1 MTTGRETVAVRK
13 FDSFLSRQQQMQQW
27 TSRALNYLFS
37 PPGTRVKSQ
46 YGQLFFLHFHRRRH
60 RHRTVLAVS
69 LNSEQQLKTRK
80 ISSWFKWNKIRWKL
94 IRNNESS
101 EQKREVSR
109 SWLDRLPKRIQPYLR
124 VMRLD
129 KPVGFL
135 LLYWPCTWG
144 VAVASPPLSLGD
156 FADFVHVVLSEPAA
170 WSALAYHPV
179 TSLLSSL
186 TLFGLGAFFAR
197 SAGCIINDL
206 WDRDIDA
213 RVERT
218 KARPLASGTLSVR
231 AALLQ
236 MCVLA
241 LGALS
246 VLMHFNDLAIITA
259 LLITPVV
266 ILYPLVK
273 RVSYWPQ
280 FVLGLAF
287 NWGVL
292 VAWANTHTLYSSLL
306 TNGDLHLFMEDVFET
321 FAPVFPL
328 YLAGVAWTLVYDT
341 IYAHQDRHDDALVGV
356 KSTALRFGTRTRVY
370 LALFGSLM
378 LTGLLVTMVLH
389 SRSTLLPCLTVHPI
403 VSLLLVLPAALHLLW
418 QIKTLKIDDPRDCA
432 RKFRSNNSLGALVFF
447 TLLVHHCL
455 STGVSQF

>member
-1 MTTGRETVAVRK
+1 MVCCFMQKKVVFLLYDRRECAKRKGLGDCRQGQSKPLSRNVMTTGRETVAVRK

-197 SAGCIINDL
+197 SAGCVRHVIVFPAPRNSAHCLPPSDFL
-206 WDRDIDA
+206 CVCVFR
-213 RVERT
+213 
-218 KARPLASGTLSVR
+218 SFCSV
-231 AALLQ
+231 
-236 MCVLA
+236 
-241 LGALS
+241 
-246 VLMHFNDLAIITA
+246 T
-259 LLITPVV
+259 
-266 ILYPLVK
+266 YPL
-273 RVSYWPQ
+273 
-280 FVLGLAF
+280 LA
-287 NWGVL
+287 
-292 VAWANTHTLYSSLL
+292 TC
-306 TNGDLHLFMEDVFET
+306 
-321 FAPVFPL
+321 
-328 YLAGVAWTLVYDT
+328 
-341 IYAHQDRHDDALVGV
+341 Q
-356 KSTALRFGTRTRVY
+356 STT
-370 LALFGSLM
+370 
-378 LTGLLVTMVLH
+378 TG
-389 SRSTLLPCLTVHPI
+389 
-403 VSLLLVLPAALHLLW
+403 
-418 QIKTLKIDDPRDCA
+418 
-432 RKFRSNNSLGALVFF
+432 
-447 TLLVHHCL
+447 
-455 STGVSQF
+455 